1 MLKGEKVILRPVE
14 RDDLRRMHDL
24 RANVD
29 LVMQANGDW
38 QPVPLGSMERWFEKG
53 LDDEDKSWF
62 VIEADEKVIGDIG
75 LHHRNQR
82 SRVTSFGIAILDPDY
97 VGKGYGREAINLFL
111 DWAFRIVN
119 YRRVWLETG
128 ANNERAQRAY
138 KACGF
143 VEEGRLREH
152 DFSNGVYE
160 DMIVM
165 GLLRTEWEAR
175 KSAQHS

>member
-14 RDDLRRMHDL
+14 RDDLKRLHEL

-29 LVMQANGDW
+29 LWMQASGDW
-38 QPVPLGSMERWFEKG
+38 EPVPLASMERWYEKG
-53 LDDEDKSWF
+53 LDEDDKAWF
-62 VIEADEKVIGDIG
+62 AIEADGKVIGDTG
-75 LHHRNQR
+75 LHHRNR
-82 SRVTSFGIAILDPDY
+82 RNGVTAFGIAILDPEY
-97 VGKGYGREAINLFL
+97 LGKGYGRDAINLLL

-128 ANNERAQRAY
+128 ANNERARRAY
-138 KACGF
+138 LACGF

-152 DFSNGVYE
+152 EFSNGVYE

-165 GLLRTEWEAR
+165 GILRTEWEAR
-175 KSAQHS
+175 RSAKQA